1 MEPGPQERGVQ
12 NMSESNNDERID
24 SMVDDV
30 VGIGEAWL
38 KTAGTIAG
46 TALEATSEGLR
57 ATVEAMERLG
67 NAVKEAVAERD

>member
-1 MEPGPQERGVQ
+1 
-12 NMSESNNDERID
+12 MSESNHEERID

-30 VGIGEAWL
+30 VRIGEAWL

-46 TALEATSEGLR
+46 TALEATGEGLR

-67 NAVKEAVAERD
+67 NALKEAVAERD